1 MREWHGQFLYLYSV
15 RLFIIMLVI
24 PGWLLAQPKSYDQ
37 KINAIT
43 FKMIGV
49 AGGKFQLGSTAEP
62 DESPVKEIEVA
73 PFWIGEHEVT
83 FAEWDQYF
91 NDASLPQTKNIDGIT
106 RATPQYID
114 LTWGMGR
121 EANHPVNSLSQQA
134 AMMYCRWLYARTG
147 FFYRLPTEA
156 EWEYACKAGPN
167 SASPATLDV
176 VAYYE
181 SNSDARFH
189 HVKEKKANAW
199 GLYDML
205 GNLSEWTL
213 DQYDPQYYT
222 SIHKNNPITS
232 PGSRYPRT
240 LRGGSF
246 LDPSN
251 QLRCSNRIPSDAS
264 WNKRDPQIPKS
275 RWWLTDG
282 MFVGFRIVR
291 PVAQPS
297 KEEIDAFYARYLK

>member
-1 MREWHGQFLYLYSV
+1 MRYFIIV
-15 RLFIIMLVI
+15 LFI
-24 PGWLLAQPKSYDQ
+24 PGLLLAQPKSYDQ

-49 AGGKFQLGSTAEP
+49 PGGKFQLGSNVEP

-83 FAEWDQYF
+83 FSEWDQYF

-134 AMMYCRWLYARTG
+134 AMMYCRWLYAKTG

-156 EWEYACKAGPN
+156 EWEYACKAG
-167 SASPATLDV
+167 SSSPATLDV

-189 HVKEKKANAW
+189 HVKEKKANTW

-213 DQYDPQYYT
+213 DQYDPQYYA
-222 SIHKNNPITS
+222 SIQKNNPITS
-232 PGSRYPRT
+232 PGPRYPRT

-246 LDPSN
+246 LDPAN

-264 WNKRDPQIPKS
+264 WNQRDPQIPKS

-297 KEEIDAFYARYLK
+297 KEEIEAFYARYLK